1 MRLIESHHAPLSPTR
16 SDHQIL
22 VLPQPVGINQ
32 SQSIPSFMNVTNI
45 AVCGASVFFTAFL
58 IYICNRCKADIGAL
72 RRPHQPSKTRFFFF
86 FRPGQT
92 PNVSRSL
99 PPQCLTLPL
108 QLSTTGSLLEQ
119 GSTALVVFTAIHAG
133 LVAGLSWAL
142 LANAIIT
149 TQVVEDGTLSS
160 LVVWPSL
167 LFDFALIAR
176 YSPTT
181 YSQSYSLP

>member
-22 VLPQPVGINQ
+22 VVPQPLGINQ
-32 SQSIPSFMNVTNI
+32 SQSIPSFMNVANN

-58 IYICNRCKADIGAL
+58 IFICNRCKADIGAL
-72 RRPHQPSKTRFFFF
+72 CRPHSSGRVKLRTFL
-86 FRPGQT
+86 G
-92 PNVSRSL
+92 L
-99 PPQCLTLPL
+99 YLLTLPL
-108 QLSTTGSLLEQ
+108 QLLTTGSLLEQ

-133 LVAGLSWAL
+133 VVAGLSWAL

-167 LFDFALIAR
+167 LFDFALIAAFQPTPS
-176 YSPTT
+176 SPQT
-181 YSQSYSLP
+181 LPH